1 MGGDGVGQWQRGN
14 GAASTAIAVAGV
26 SIKMTELATAA
37 AKVTLRLP
45 LLPLAEVVVSV
56 GEHRPTEATVAMVVM
71 EMTVAG
77 RCRGDSGD

>member
-1 MGGDGVGQWQRGN
+1 
-14 GAASTAIAVAGV
+14 
-26 SIKMTELATAA
+26 MTELATAA

-56 GEHRPTEATVAMVVM
+56 SEHRPTEATVAMVVM

-77 RCRGDSGD
+77 RCRGGDASNVTITIVDAQCRGCAAKEVVVDAQPKR